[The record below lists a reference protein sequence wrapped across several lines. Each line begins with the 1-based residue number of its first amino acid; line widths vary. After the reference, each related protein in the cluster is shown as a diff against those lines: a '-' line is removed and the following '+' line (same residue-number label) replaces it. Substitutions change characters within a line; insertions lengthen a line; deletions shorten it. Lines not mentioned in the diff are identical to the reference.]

1 VPAKIVIFAF
11 YYRKQA
17 TMKFKPGDKVSFLN
31 DTGGGTINRI
41 DENGR
46 IIVLTG
52 DGFEIPVSAKELVPA
67 RSFNY
72 TEREEEEE
80 RPLKK
85 AVPAEPKPV
94 RQTVEIKP
102 QIPVNVS
109 SESVSKLWIGF
120 IPENN
125 GPVFNSNIACYL
137 INDSPY
143 LLYYFAGKKEGGSM
157 YFVSSGIIEPDT
169 KAYLASF
176 DQTSLSKI
184 SHLHIQILFV
194 SKGRYTRKS
203 PVDKLLDLNLINF
216 SKESYYRENDYFE
229 EKAVLFGISDNE
241 TINDVQIDV
250 PEEVIHE
257 KLKVDI
263 PSKPKKKEPQP
274 DTLEIDLHY
283 DGGNL
288 NPGAILALQM
298 SRFHSGIEEAISK
311 NLKRVVFIHGLGQ
324 GTLKM
329 QIRKEIQE
337 KYPNFIYQDASFKE
351 YGFGA
356 TMVHLILDKK

>member
-1 VPAKIVIFAF
+1 
-11 YYRKQA
+11 
-17 TMKFKPGDKVSFLN
+17 MKFKPGDKVSFLN

-67 RSFNY
+67 RNFNY

-80 RPLKK
+80 PEKPLKK
-85 AVPAEPKPV
+85 LIPAEPKPI
-94 RQTVEIKP
+94 RQAVEIKP

-109 SESVSKLWIGF
+109 FDSVTKLWIGF
-120 IPENN
+120 IAENN

-143 LLYYFAGKKEGGSM
+143 MLYYFAGKKEGGSM
-157 YFVSSGIIEPDT
+157 YFVSSGTIEPDT
-169 KAYLASF
+169 KTYLASF
-176 DQTSLSKI
+176 DQTLLSKI

-194 SKGRYTRKS
+194 SKGRYIRKS

-229 EKAVLFGISDNE
+229 EKAVLFGISDKEE
-241 TINDVQIDV
+241 TIGEVQIDV
-250 PEEVIHE
+250 PEEIIQE
-257 KLKVDI
+257 KLKVDS
-263 PSKPKKKEPQP
+263 PAKPKKKESQP

-283 DGGNL
+283 EGGNL

-311 NLKRVVFIHGLGQ
+311 NLKRIVFIHGLGQ